1 MASIKIRDK
10 VFEVNP
16 LLVEDSFDLQPDLMP
31 VLPEIGQLIALFFGD
46 VSKFAALDKQDD
58 AATSPEEKSDILRQ
72 FAEEGGAMLAKASP
86 ILGRISKALPAD
98 RLRHIRRTLLRDAT
112 CGGVQLYGTSPR
124 EGDAINVLLAGRVID
139 VWRLLL
145 FAVQI
150 SYPDFFEMAASL
162 GTLRARGANFAA
174 SIISKPNG

>member
-10 VFEVNP
+10 TFEINP
-16 LLVEDSFDLQPDLMP
+16 LLVEDSFDLQPFLLP

-46 VSKFAALDKQDD
+46 VSKFAELDRQDD
-58 AATSPEEKSDILRQ
+58 AAKSPEEKAEILRQ
-72 FAEEGGAMLAKASP
+72 FSEEGGAMLAKASP
-86 ILGRISKALPAD
+86 ILERISRALPPEK
-98 RLRHIRRTLLRDAT
+98 LRHIRRTLLREAT
-112 CGGVQLYGTSPR
+112 CGGVALYGNTPR

-162 GTLRARGANFAA
+162 GTLQARGANFAA
-174 SIISKPNG
+174 SIISKTNG